1 MLIENRSDNTWVE
14 DIEMCDGANS
24 TILSTRRCVL
34 SMIKLRET
42 YGYQFRDLVT
52 LKFRSY
58 NRYGWS
64 LNYSPTNTVGA
75 TIKV

>member
-24 TILSTRRCVL
+24 TVLSTRRCIL
-34 SMIKLRET
+34 SMTKLRET

-52 LKFRSY
+52 LKLRSY
-58 NRYGWS
+58 NKYGWS

>member
-1 MLIENRSDNTWVE
+1 M
-14 DIEMCDGANS
+14 A
-24 TILSTRRCVL
+24 
-34 SMIKLRET
+34 KLRET

-75 TIKV
+75 TIKVQP